1 MSCHLLLNY
10 YTNHTVVT
18 LMSSSPIELLHKP
31 HGGNFDVLSSPI
43 ELLHKPHGGNFDV
56 LSSPI
61 ELLHKPHGGNFDVFI
76 SY

>member
-1 MSCHLLLNY
+1 MS
-10 YTNHTVVT
+10 
-18 LMSSSPIELLHKP
+18 
-31 HGGNFDVLSSPI
+31 SSPI

-76 SY
+76 SYWIITQTTRW